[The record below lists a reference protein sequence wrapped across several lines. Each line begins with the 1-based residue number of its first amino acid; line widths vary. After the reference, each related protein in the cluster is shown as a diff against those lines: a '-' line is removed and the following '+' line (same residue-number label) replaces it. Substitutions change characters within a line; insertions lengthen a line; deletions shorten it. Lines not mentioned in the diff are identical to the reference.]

1 MTENNPPITDY
12 VVEPPRRRGL
22 PLSIWIIP
30 DAIVG
35 LILTVFA
42 TLLLTIIAAGIA
54 FATGTLSMVNGS
66 LLLSDG
72 TVVYGPGAAPDAL
85 QNLILSPGFLFWSVL
100 LQNLAFIGVV
110 LFRTR
115 LMRHLPLTWLGL
127 HAQKFGKMILIGIGF
142 GLAFIAM
149 NVATSWVFD
158 YFFDIRQNQADQF
171 PIVQGDIIGQALF
184 FLAAA
189 VVAPI
194 GEEIFFR
201 GYVFNAL
208 RQDLGPIIAIILSAV
223 VFSLVHITGATEGV
237 IALLIPILF
246 GGILLALAS
255 YLTDSLVPCIIAHA
269 MNNGLST
276 VVLIACTNNP
286 NLCQA

>member
-12 VVEPPRRRGL
+12 VVEPRRRGL

-35 LILTVFA
+35 LILTIFA
-42 TLLLTIIAAGIA
+42 SLILTIIAAGIA
-54 FATGTLSMVNGS
+54 FATGTLTMVNGS

-72 TVVYGPGAAPDAL
+72 TVVYGPGASPDAL

-110 LFRTR
+110 LFRIR

-127 HAQKFGKMILIGIGF
+127 HFQKFGKMVLIGIGF
-142 GLAFIAM
+142 GFAFIAM
-149 NVATSWVFD
+149 NVVTSWAFD

-171 PIVQGDIIGQALF
+171 PIVQGDILGQALF
-184 FLAAA
+184 FVAAA
-189 VVAPI
+189 VIAPI

-201 GYVFNAL
+201 GYIFNAL
-208 RQDLGPIIAIILSAV
+208 RQDLGPMFAIIMSAV
-223 VFSLVHITGATEGV
+223 IFSLVHFSSATEGV
-237 IALLIPILF
+237 VALLIPILF
-246 GGILLALAS
+246 GGILLALAN

-276 VVLIACTNNP
+276 MVLIACTNNP
-286 NLCQA
+286 NFCQA